1 MNVLTVSGRVGKDA
15 VTRYTK
21 QTNNA
26 VTGFSVAVRVG
37 YGQNESTLWL
47 NCNLWGK
54 LGESLADYLVKGQE
68 VVVSGELSEREWQN
82 DNGETKKSLE
92 VKVREVTLVGGKPET
107 TAAPQQQRQAPQQKA
122 PQQPPSDFPV
132 DDDIPF

>member
-92 VKVREVTLVGGKPET
+92 VKVREVTLVGGRPES
-107 TAAPQQQRQAPQQKA
+107 APHQRQVPQKKA